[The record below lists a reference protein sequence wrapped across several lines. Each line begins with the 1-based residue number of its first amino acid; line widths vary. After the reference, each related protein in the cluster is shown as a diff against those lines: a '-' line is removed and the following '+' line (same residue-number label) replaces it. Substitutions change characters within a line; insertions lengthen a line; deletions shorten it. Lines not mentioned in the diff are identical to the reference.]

1 MRLKDY
7 YILNG
12 KYIDN
17 ARYGKQFQVS
27 SYEKEEPQGKD
38 AVITFLASPLIKGC
52 GEKTAENI
60 VNTLG
65 DNAIKLIKEDASV
78 LLQVPGISEKK
89 ALRIYESINKYQST
103 DDIIIALQKL
113 GFTINEGLS
122 ILNKYGE
129 DSLNIVEENL
139 Y

>member
-1 MRLKDY
+1 M
-7 YILNG
+7 
-12 KYIDN
+12 
-17 ARYGKQFQVS
+17 
-27 SYEKEEPQGKD
+27 
-38 AVITFLASPLIKGC
+38 ASPLIKGC

-139 Y
+139 YSLIGIASQLTQI